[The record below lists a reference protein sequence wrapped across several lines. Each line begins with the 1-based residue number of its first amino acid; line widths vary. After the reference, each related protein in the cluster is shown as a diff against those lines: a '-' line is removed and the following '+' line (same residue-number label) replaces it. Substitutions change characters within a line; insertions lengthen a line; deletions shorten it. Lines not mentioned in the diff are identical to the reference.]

1 MCNILHIF
9 DIDLWSSDLRVKTEM
24 FSNAVKE
31 REGLKCGLV
40 LCCNSSDCAVV
51 DGTSPGCS

>member
-9 DIDLWSSDLRVKTEM
+9 DIDLWSSDLRVKIEM
-24 FSNAVKE
+24 FRNAVKE
-31 REGLKCGLV
+31 KEGLKRGLV
-40 LCCNSSDCAVV
+40 MCCNSSGCAVV